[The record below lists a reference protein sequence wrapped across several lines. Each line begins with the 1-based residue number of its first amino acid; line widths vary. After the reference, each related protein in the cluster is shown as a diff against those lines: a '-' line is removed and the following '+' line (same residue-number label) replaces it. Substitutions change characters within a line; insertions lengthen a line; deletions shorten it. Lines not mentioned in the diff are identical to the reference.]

1 MSLNPEKPAHHAVQ
15 ESSWLN
21 IGIDIIA
28 VYAIQPLKWMPK
40 LSKRT
45 NKS

>member
-1 MSLNPEKPAHHAVQ
+1 MSLKQEKPAHHVVQ
-15 ESSWLN
+15 EYSWLN
-21 IGIDIIA
+21 IGIDIIV

-45 NKS
+45 NK